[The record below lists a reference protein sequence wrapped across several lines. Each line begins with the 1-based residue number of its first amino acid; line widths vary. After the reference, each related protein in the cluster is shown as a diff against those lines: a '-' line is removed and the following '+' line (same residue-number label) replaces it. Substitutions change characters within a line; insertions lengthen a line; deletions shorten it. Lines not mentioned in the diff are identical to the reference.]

1 MSEKEGPK
9 PHELL
14 NLYIKYYLGKEKRRN
29 DELEVR
35 FGTNRYHALTKI
47 DFDNIIEKVKSLGF
61 TSNNSQGEYSLNIS
75 NEYDDPRSGRK
86 KMGNIRTSIKSLP
99 AIEKYCKDNTLTE
112 ENIFEPIYDKN
123 VSFQQKFRKKVR
135 EEVDG
140 EEKEITLSPIDF
152 RDFEFRVNYKS
163 ELNLTLENR
172 GSFKVKNLLNDWS
185 NQKKTFRLIKR
196 YSFTSGQTAFPFRI
210 DCSIVKTSKKRK

>member
-35 FGTNRYHALTKI
+35 FGTNPYHALTKI

-112 ENIFEPIYDKN
+112 ENIFEPIYNDN
-123 VSFQQKFRKKVR
+123 VSFQQKFRKRFVKNKM
-135 EEVDG
+135 
-140 EEKEITLSPIDF
+140 EKRKKYLAPIDF

-163 ELNLTLENR
+163 ELNLTLDNK

-185 NQKKTFRLIKR
+185 NQKKTFRLIKGIHIQH
-196 YSFTSGQTAFPFRI
+196 TSYHLEL
-210 DCSIVKTSKKRK
+210 IVV